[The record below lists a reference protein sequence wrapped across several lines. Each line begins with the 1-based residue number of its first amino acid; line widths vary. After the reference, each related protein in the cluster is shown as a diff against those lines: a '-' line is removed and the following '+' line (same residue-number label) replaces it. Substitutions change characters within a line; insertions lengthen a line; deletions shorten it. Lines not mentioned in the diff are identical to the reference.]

1 MIKSSQLQTLP
12 ITGLDQGHR
21 YYLVVTNAE
30 SDVSIEFKHAGD
42 PTWRVLPDAG
52 GTPVSGVVAFELL
65 VFTPDMRLVFAGA
78 PSSTYYFSAVCS
90 AVATF

>member
-1 MIKSSQLQTLP
+1 MIKSSLLQTLP

-21 YYLVVTNAE
+21 YYLVVSNAQ
-30 SDVSIEFKHAGD
+30 SNVSIEFKHAGD
-42 PTWRVLPDAG
+42 PTWRVLPGAG
-52 GTPVSGVVAFELL
+52 GAPSGTVVAFELL
-65 VFTPDMRLVFAGA
+65 VFTPEMRLVFASN